1 MSTQLLTVR
10 EQRFVDAYLG
20 SARANATQAALAAGY
35 TRNYGSARTLG
46 ARLLAKVHI
55 RKAVDARAARETDS
69 AILNAH
75 ERDVL
80 LSSIARGELGAST
93 RERIRA
99 IAELNKCSGR
109 HSVKQLHEGRLTLE
123 QVLAESRK

>member
-1 MSTQLLTVR
+1 MKAKGLTVR
-10 EQRFVDAYLG
+10 ERRFIDAYLG

-55 RKAVDARAARETDS
+55 RNAVDARTARETEA
-69 AILNAH
+69 AILNAE

-80 LSSIARGELGAST
+80 LSSIARGELGAIT
-93 RERIRA
+93 RDRIRA

-109 HSVKQLHEGRLTLE
+109 HAKRQLHEGRLTLE
-123 QVLAESRK
+123 QVLGESWK